1 MIVFFTFCSLTRRVT
16 IYMLASTF
24 SGSPCKSFAQ
34 ELWNKKNNNHKDG
47 GLTCIFFAIWCLS
60 NFLMGDQNQIT
71 FSNVSIGVL
80 SAMASTIYTE
90 SSFIY
95 LQNLIYFLKPLIMLL
110 FVSMTSEASQHTHR
124 QINQTAGRVT
134 VQCIQ
139 GNLLCFQQWVQA

>member
-1 MIVFFTFCSLTRRVT
+1 
-16 IYMLASTF
+16 MLASTF
-24 SGSPCKSFAQ
+24 SGSPCKSFVQ

-60 NFLMGDQNQIT
+60 NFLMGHQNQIT

-95 LQNLIYFLKPLIMLL
+95 LQNLIYFLKPHIMLL
-110 FVSMTSEASQHTHR
+110 FVSMTSEASQHPHR
-124 QINQTAGRVT
+124 QTNQTAGRVT
-134 VQCIQ
+134 VYKEIYFASSS
-139 GNLLCFQQWVQA
+139 GFRLDRSLVVYIFRKLDLS

>member
-1 MIVFFTFCSLTRRVT
+1 
-16 IYMLASTF
+16 MLASTF
-24 SGSPCKSFAQ
+24 SGSPCKSFVQ

-110 FVSMTSEASQHTHR
+110 FVSMTSEASQHTQANKPNCWQSH
-124 QINQTAGRVT
+124 
-134 VQCIQ
+134 CIVYTRKFT
-139 GNLLCFQQWVQA
+139 LLPVVGLGLIEAWLFIFSENWIYHD

>member
-1 MIVFFTFCSLTRRVT
+1 
-16 IYMLASTF
+16 MLASTF
-24 SGSPCKSFAQ
+24 SGSPCKSFVQ

-110 FVSMTSEASQHTHR
+110 FVSMTSEASQHPHR
-124 QINQTAGRVT
+124 QTNQTAGRVT
-134 VQCIQ
+134 YIRKFT
-139 GNLLCFQQWVQA
+139 LLPVVGLGLIEAWLFIFSENWIYHD